1 MNLKSELEN
10 KKITVL
16 GAARSGIAVAK
27 LLHKAGADVF
37 VSDAA
42 PAAKKKNEASEL
54 ENAGIKYEFGRHST
68 IAHQAELVVLSPGI
82 PVRSELVQSF
92 LKRKIPVLSEIEI
105 AYWFCESPIIAVTG
119 SNGKTTTT
127 TLIGEMLKKKYPQAI
142 VAGNIGAAFSEFVE
156 GSSRDSWAVIEV
168 SSFQLETIDKFHP
181 KQALVLNFAPNH
193 LNRYD
198 GYEDYLKAKWR
209 ITKNLIKEDI
219 LIYNAAD
226 SKLSEWAEQIDCN
239 LQGFHI
245 KGVENH
251 AAYYSNDTIFV
262 NDKRLAGT
270 EEIKLKGKH
279 NYMNVLAAS
288 LAALNAGV
296 SREQIFEVLKSF
308 KGVEHRLEFVATKKG
323 ISYVND
329 SKATTVESLG
339 YALQSFNEPIVL
351 ITGGQDKGS
360 EFTQLNELICE
371 NVKAIVLI
379 GTSAEVMIN
388 AWRGLVPIYKE
399 DSLRDAVHKATA
411 LAEEKNTVLLSPAC
425 ASFDMFTDYEDRG
438 RQFKQLVQE
447 IQVA

>member
-1 MNLKSELEN
+1 MKLKSELAG

-16 GAARSGIAVAK
+16 GAARSGIAVAR
-27 LLHKAGADVF
+27 LLLRAGAQVF
-37 VSDAA
+37 VSDSA
-42 PAAKKKNEASEL
+42 PAESKKSEAGEL
-54 ENAGIKYEFGRHST
+54 KRAGIKYEFGQHS
-68 IAHQAELVVLSPGI
+68 IKAHEAELVVLSPGI

-92 LKRKIPVLSEIEI
+92 IKRNIPVLSEIEI

-142 VAGNIGAAFSEFVE
+142 VAGNIGTAFSEYVE
-156 GSSRDSWAVIEV
+156 DSMPDNWAVIEV
-168 SSFQLETIDKFHP
+168 SSFQLETIDAFHP
-181 KQALVLNFAPNH
+181 KQAVVLNFAPNH

-198 GYEDYLKAKWR
+198 SYEDYLKAKWR

-239 LQGFHI
+239 IQGFHI

-251 AAYYSNDTIFV
+251 AAYYSNDTIFI
-262 NDKRLAGT
+262 NDEKLAGT
-270 EEIKLKGKH
+270 EEIKIKGKH
-279 NYMNVLAAS
+279 NYMNVMAAS

-296 SREQIFEVLKSF
+296 SREQICEVLRSF
-308 KGVEHRLEFVATKKG
+308 EGVEHRLEFVAIKNG
-323 ISYVND
+323 ITYIND

-360 EFTQLNELICE
+360 DFTQLNELICQ

-379 GTSAEVMIN
+379 GTSAEKMIN

-399 DSLRDAVHKATA
+399 ESLKNAVKRATE

-425 ASFDMFTDYEDRG
+425 ASFDMFKDYEDRG
-438 RQFKQLVQE
+438 RQFKQVVHE

>member
-1 MNLKSELEN
+1 MKLTANLKD
-10 KKITVL
+10 KKVTVL
-16 GAARSGIAVAK
+16 GAARSGVAVAK
-27 LLHKAGADVF
+27 LLHKAGAQVF

-42 PAAKKKNEASEL
+42 PVDKKVNETKEL
-54 ENAGIKYEFGRHST
+54 KNAGIKYEFGQHSQL
-68 IAHQAELVVLSPGI
+68 AHQAELVVLSPGI

-92 LKRKIPVLSEIEI
+92 IKKKIPVLSEIEI

-127 TLIGEMLKKKYPQAI
+127 TLIGEMLKKRYPQAI
-142 VAGNIGAAFSEFVE
+142 VAGNIGTAFSEYVE
-156 GSSRDSWAVIEV
+156 DSSTESWAVVEV
-168 SSFQLETIDKFHP
+168 SSFQLETIDSFHP
-181 KQALVLNFAPNH
+181 RQALVLNFAPNH

-198 GYEDYLKAKWR
+198 SYEDYLKAKWQ
-209 ITKNLIKEDI
+209 ITKNLVGEDT

-251 AAYYSNDTIFV
+251 AAYYFNDTIFI
-262 NDKRLAGT
+262 NHGKLAKT

-279 NYMNVLAAS
+279 NYMNIMAAS

-296 SREQIFEVLKSF
+296 SIEQIREVLQNF
-308 KGVEHRLEFVATKKG
+308 KGVEHRLEFVATKNG
-323 ISYVND
+323 VTYVND

-339 YALQSFNEPIVL
+339 YALQSFNESIVL

-360 EFTQLNELICE
+360 DFTQLNELIVE

-379 GTSAEVMIN
+379 GSSTEVMEN
-388 AWRGLVPIYKE
+388 AWRGLVPIHKE
-399 DSLRDAVHKATA
+399 SSLQDAVGKASE
-411 LAEEKNTVLLSPAC
+411 LAGEKNTVLLSPAC

-438 RQFKQLVQE
+438 RQFKQVVHE
-447 IQVA
+447 IRVS